1 MDAHHL
7 ASTGGYKMVGGGVY
21 EGQIHRR
28 IRDLEEQVEAL
39 KEQNTTLLALPPTTT
54 DQPADPA
61 DVAAHNTFDASLLK
75 TVETRLEAKI
85 EASAANAV
93 NAAVQKFEQMI
104 IAHRQE
110 VQTMTKMA
118 HPPTPPR
125 PT

>member
-1 MDAHHL
+1 MDTHHL
-7 ASTGGYKMVGGGVY
+7 ASTGCYKMAGGGIY
-21 EGQIHRR
+21 EGQISRR
-28 IRDLEEQVEAL
+28 IRDLEEQVTAL
-39 KEQNTTLLALPPTTT
+39 KEQNATLLAQPPSTT

-61 DVAAHNTFDASLLK
+61 DVAAHNTFDASLLQ